1 MNIAQIFLNS
11 LLTGS
16 IYVLIGIGLSMV
28 FSILGFANFAH
39 AEQVTFGAYVAF
51 TVNVVMDMN
60 IVAGAAA
67 AFILSGLLC
76 VATDYL
82 VFKRLRIRGS
92 EAIPLMIS
100 SIGLGMV
107 IRYSIREIWGP
118 AIKFYNFQNV
128 TVYSILNARITEI
141 EILTILS
148 SLIVTFLVH
157 LLLTKTKLGKAMRAV
172 SDNPTLAQASGINIE
187 RVIMWVWFI
196 GGGLAG
202 LSGVLRG
209 VDTRLVPLM
218 GWELILPAFA
228 VIILGGIGSFYGAI
242 LGAYILGFAENFGV
256 VLLSEL
262 SISTTY
268 RPAISFLILILIIL
282 IKPTGLMGLKGY
294 GRK

>member
-51 TVNVVMDMN
+51 TVNVVMELN
-60 IVAGAAA
+60 IIAGAAA

-76 VATDYL
+76 VASDYL

-107 IRYSIREIWGP
+107 IRYSIREVWGP

-141 EILTILS
+141 ELLTILS
-148 SLIVTFLVH
+148 SFVVTFLVH

-209 VDTRLVPLM
+209 IDTRLVPLM

-242 LGAYILGFAENFGV
+242 LGAYIIGFAENFGV

>member
-1 MNIAQIFLNS
+1 
-11 LLTGS
+11 
-16 IYVLIGIGLSMV
+16 MV

-39 AEQVTFGAYVAF
+39 AEWVTFGAYIAF
-51 TVNVVMDMN
+51 TINVVMGLN
-60 IVAGAAA
+60 IILGATA
-67 AFILSGLLC
+67 AFFLSGFLG
-76 VATDYL
+76 VVSDYL

-92 EAIPLMIS
+92 EAVPLMIA

-107 IRYSIREIWGP
+107 IRHSIREVWGP
-118 AIKFYNFQNV
+118 AIKFYNFENV
-128 TVYSILNARITEI
+128 TVYTFLNARITEI
-141 EILTILS
+141 ELLTILS
-148 SLIVTFLVH
+148 SFVITILVH
-157 LLLTKTKLGKAMRAV
+157 LLLTKTKLGKSMRAV

-187 RVIMWVWFI
+187 RVIIWVWFI

-209 VDTRLVPLM
+209 IDTRLVPLM

-242 LGAYILGFAENFGV
+242 LGAYILGFAENLGV

-262 SISTTY
+262 SVSTTY

-282 IKPTGLMGLKGY
+282 IKPTGLMGMKDI